1 MKTTIASNVKFKIN
15 QIKSWD
21 FVIISFSRSGKAR
34 NLFVDHGK
42 PWEMMFVEKIPKKA
56 FFSKGIKKQEK

>member
-1 MKTTIASNVKFKIN
+1 M
-15 QIKSWD
+15 
-21 FVIISFSRSGKAR
+21 
-34 NLFVDHGK
+34 DHGK